1 MGTAT
6 IIAFCFFYVL
16 KNPTA
21 NIALTYILAVF
32 LVARFTDGYSFG
44 LFSSFVGVV
53 CVNFLFTYPYFA
65 LDFTMAGYP
74 ITFVAMFSISGIT
87 SAITSNMKTQ
97 ARVLAEREKMLM
109 EAEK

>member
-6 IIAFCFFYVL
+6 IIAFCFFHAL

-44 LFSSFVGVV
+44 LFSSFV
-53 CVNFLFTYPYFA
+53 A
-65 LDFTMAGYP
+65 SSA
-74 ITFVAMFSISGIT
+74 SIFCSRIRI
-87 SAITSNMKTQ
+87 SRWIS
-97 ARVLAEREKMLM
+97 R
-109 EAEK
+109 

>member
-1 MGTAT
+1 MVPHDHRVLLFHA
-6 IIAFCFFYVL
+6 L

-74 ITFVAMFSISGIT
+74 ITFVAMFSISSIT

-97 ARVLAEREKMLM
+97 RACWQNVKRC
-109 EAEK
+109 